1 MSNWPLS
8 EVRMKIAELA
18 HCGVGGTK
26 LLEVLARGSLCA
38 PTECD
43 QLDFKRQVNEDEI
56 GLAET
61 CRDVAAFYNMYG
73 GYIVVGIEEHGNETF
88 EVIGAAAGFDVERIK
103 NKLKDFTGERVLV
116 TQEACTWAVSPNNLV
131 QVFVLNIPARRS
143 EDHPIAFLKDGPGK
157 GSKGK
162 RIFEK
167 GEIPIREGDETTTA
181 RGAKVV
187 EIWES
192 RPHPL
197 LSKSEGRS
205 TTPLARV
212 SHNLPDRNIICPQV
226 MGRKDALEHLWRWLP
241 DDLSHVKVLAGEGG
255 IGKSSVAYEFAD
267 QVSLLSRQTFQQV
280 VWLSAKQRQFRP
292 LTNSYDEM
300 AETHFGTY
308 DELLDRICDFLAI
321 TDGERADSSR
331 QKKLRLI
338 KRGFEIMPSLVV
350 VDDID
355 SLEDIEQRQA
365 LELGFLL
372 SGTNTKLLLTT
383 RNNII
388 YSGDVCYTVRGIEKE
403 EFPGFFEA
411 LMTRFPSPTRLSPKP
426 TEVDRIWDAS
436 KGSPLFAESIL
447 RLLAYQ
453 NVGEAIGHWKGEA
466 GDDVRKAALHREIKQ
481 LSPEARRILLT
492 LALLSEASL
501 AELAEVTG
509 YDSARVAAAIQNLSS
524 LFLVEA
530 PRLGSENRIRV
541 SETTGRLVLSI
552 RRELAA
558 DHVRL
563 EKAIRDFRAT
573 APEGQKR
580 AANKLVGAAILQA
593 SALERQGKITEALET
608 LSHAA
613 RKTAKGKRGDLLA
626 YVGYLHSRKT
636 PPEFELSRRSC
647 REAFNE
653 ECFKPRLF
661 ETWFSAEW
669 ELGNFPGTEEVARA
683 ALDKSIEP
691 IYEWRIR
698 LAAALSSKAHAQG
711 GGRISVSVLPAYLE
725 ASRELSEAIRLAP
738 SDEAHKWRSN
748 LEDANDSIYRASLE
762 AVAAPSDRLTVI
774 RHLMTFVRQ
783 GDWRI
788 RNYARILGLVEEL
801 LTIAGRTVNTHS
813 GHVAA
818 TRSSFEEVRHLLRQ
832 RVERF
837 PNDERHEA
845 LRMRCELL
853 SAQLVRPSLPE
864 RPHHVTP
871 PELEKG
877 EQIAEMPSALRQE
890 QSLDGV
896 RVSSTNVEIR
906 RPPLPDHL
914 STDKG
919 SPHYVYECFK
929 FQVGIRLNGKER
941 FDVKEY
947 CLSQGWV
954 MVPAGKT
961 LDRRGNPLL
970 VKLKG
975 TVESFYKDI

>member
-1 MSNWPLS
+1 MSDWPLA
-8 EVRMKIAELA
+8 EIRLRIAELA
-18 HCGVGGTK
+18 RSGQGGFG
-26 LLEVLARGSLCA
+26 LLEAIANGSSCA

-43 QLDFKRQVNEDEI
+43 QLDYKLKINDDEV

-61 CRDVAAFYNMYG
+61 CRDIAAFYNMYG
-73 GYIVVGIEEHGNETF
+73 GYIVVGIAEHGNETF
-88 EVIGAAAGFDVERIK
+88 EVVGAETGFDVDRIK
-103 NKLKDFTGERVLV
+103 NKLKDFIGERVLI
-116 TQEACTWAVSPNNLV
+116 TQEACAWAISPAESV
-131 QVFVLNIPARRS
+131 QVFVLNIPARSS
-143 EDHPIAFLKDGPGK
+143 EDRPVAFLKDGPGK
-157 GSKGK
+157 GAKGR

-167 GEIPIREGDETTTA
+167 DEIPIREGDETTTA

-192 RPHPL
+192 RPHPI
-197 LSKSEGRS
+197 LSATESRS
-205 TTPLARV
+205 APPLSRI

-255 IGKSSVAYEFAD
+255 IGKSSIAYEFAD
-267 QVSLLSRQTFQQV
+267 QVSLLGRQAFHQV

-292 LTNSYDEM
+292 LTNSYDDI

-308 DELLDRICDFLAI
+308 DELLDRICDFLAV
-321 TDGERADSSR
+321 TDAELTDSTR
-331 QKKLRLI
+331 PRKLRLI
-338 KRGFEIMPSLVV
+338 KHGFEVMPSLVV

-355 SLEDIEQRQA
+355 SLEEIEQRQA
-365 LELGFLL
+365 LELGFFL
-372 SGTNTKLLLTT
+372 SGTKTKLLLTT

-388 YSGDVCYTVRGIEKE
+388 YSGDVCYTVRGIEKQ
-403 EFPGFFEA
+403 EFPDFFEA
-411 LMTRFPSPTRLSPKP
+411 LMMRFPSPTRRKPKP
-426 TEVDRIWDAS
+426 AEVDRIWDAS

-466 GDDVRKAALHREIKQ
+466 GDDVRKAALHREITQ

-509 YDSARVAAAIQNLSS
+509 YVAARVADAIQNLSS

-573 APEGQKR
+573 AAEGQQR

-593 SALERQGKITEALET
+593 SALERQGRIAEALET

-613 RKTAKGKRGDLLA
+613 RRTAKGKRGDLLA
-626 YVGYLHSRKT
+626 YIGYLHSKTT
-636 PPEFELSRRSC
+636 PPELELSRRAC

-653 ECFKPRLF
+653 TCLKPRLF
-661 ETWFSAEW
+661 ETWFGVEW
-669 ELGNFPGTEEVARA
+669 ELENYPGTEEVARA

-691 IYEWRIR
+691 NYEWRIR
-698 LAAALSSKAHAQG
+698 LAAALLSKAHAQG

-725 ASRELSEAIRLAP
+725 ASKELSEAMRIAP
-738 SDEAHKWRSN
+738 SDETHKWRGN
-748 LEDANDSIYRASLE
+748 LEDANDSIYRACVE
-762 AVAAPSDRLTVI
+762 AAGNTSDRLTVI
-774 RHLMTFVRQ
+774 RHLATFVRQ
-783 GDWRI
+783 GDLRV
-788 RNYARILGLVEEL
+788 RNYARMLGLIEEQLNVAARKKSPQHHAGAALSFFDDVRYL
-801 LTIAGRTVNTHS
+801 LTK
-813 GHVAA
+813 
-818 TRSSFEEVRHLLRQ
+818 

-837 PNDERHEA
+837 PSDERHEA
-845 LRMRCELL
+845 LLKRCDLL
-853 SAQLVRPSLPE
+853 NAQFSRLFSAQQPDPLVEPE
-864 RPHHVTP
+864 GVKAIARIPTESRKEHV
-871 PELEKG
+871 
-877 EQIAEMPSALRQE
+877 
-890 QSLDGV
+890 LDGV
-896 RVSSTNVEIR
+896 LVSSTNVEPH
-906 RPPLPDHL
+906 RPSLPDRL
-914 STDKG
+914 SSDKR
-919 SPHYVYECFK
+919 SPHFVKECFD
-929 FQVGIRLNGKER
+929 FEIGIRFNGKER
-941 FDVKEY
+941 LDVKEY
-947 CLSQGWV
+947 CVSQGWV

-961 LDRRGNPLL
+961 LDRHGKSLL
-970 VKLKG
+970 IKLKG
-975 TVESFYKDI
+975 SVEAFYKAA

>member
-8 EVRMKIAELA
+8 EVRVQIAELA
-18 HCGVGGTK
+18 RSGAGGVK
-26 LLEVLARGSLCA
+26 LLELLAKGSSCA

-43 QLDFKRQVNEDEI
+43 QLDFKRQVNDDEI

-61 CRDVAAFYNMYG
+61 CRDIAAFYNMYG
-73 GYIVVGIEEHGNETF
+73 GYIVVGVAENDNETF
-88 EVIGAAAGFDVERIK
+88 EVVGATAGFDVERIK
-103 NKLKDFTGERVLV
+103 NKLKDLTGERVLIS
-116 TQEACTWAVSPNNLV
+116 QEVCAWKVSPTDVV
-131 QVFVLNIPARRS
+131 QVFVLNIPARRA
-143 EDHPIAFLKDGPGK
+143 EDSPISFLKDGPGK
-157 GSKGK
+157 GARGK

-167 GEIPIREGDETTTA
+167 DEIPIREGDETTTA

-197 LSKSEGRS
+197 LSKPEGKGAA
-205 TTPLARV
+205 PLSRV

-226 MGRKDALEHLWRWLP
+226 MGRKEALEHLWRWLP

-267 QVSLLSRQTFQQV
+267 QVSLLNRQSFQQV

-308 DELLDRICDFLAI
+308 DELLDRICDFLAV
-321 TDGERADSSR
+321 TDSERAESTR

-338 KRGFEIMPSLVV
+338 KQGFEVMPSLVV

-355 SLEDIEQRQA
+355 SLEQIEQKQA

-372 SGTNTKLLLTT
+372 SGTKTKFLLTT

-388 YSGDVCYTVRGIEKE
+388 YSGDVCYTVRGLEKN
-403 EFPGFFEA
+403 EFAGFFEA
-411 LMTRFPSPTRLSPKP
+411 LMARFPSPTRRSPKP
-426 TEVDRIWDAS
+426 AEVDRIWEAS

-453 NVGEAIGHWKGEA
+453 NVGDAIGRWKGEA
-466 GDDVRKAALHREIKQ
+466 GDDVRKAALHREINQ
-481 LSPEARRILLT
+481 LSAEARRVLLT

-501 AELAEVTG
+501 AELTEVTG
-509 YDSARVAAAIQNLSS
+509 YDAARVAGAIQNLSS

-530 PRLGSENRIRV
+530 PKIGRENRIKV

-558 DHVRL
+558 DHVHL

-573 APEGQKR
+573 ATEGQQR
-580 AANKLVGAAILQA
+580 TPNKIVGAAILQA
-593 SALERQGKITEALET
+593 SALERQGKISDALET
-608 LSHAA
+608 LGHAV
-613 RKTAKGKRGDLLA
+613 RKTLKGKRGDLLA
-626 YVGYLHSRKT
+626 YVGYLHSKGT
-636 PPEFELSRRSC
+636 PPDMELSRRAC

-653 ECFKPRLF
+653 GCFKPRLF

-669 ELGNFPGTEEVARA
+669 EFGNFPGTEEVARA
-683 ALDKSIEP
+683 ALDKAIDP
-691 IYEWRIR
+691 IYEWHIR
-698 LAAALSSKAHAQG
+698 LAAALSSKANAQG
-711 GGRISVSVLPAYLE
+711 GGRISVSVIPTYLE

-762 AVAAPSDRLTVI
+762 AVTAPLDRLTVL
-774 RHLMTFVRQ
+774 RHLETFIRL
-783 GDWRI
+783 GDLRV
-788 RNYARILGLVEEL
+788 RNYARMLGLIEEL
-801 LTIAGRTVNTHS
+801 LIN
-813 GHVAA
+813 A
-818 TRSSFEEVRHLLRQ
+818 TRTLKPNIGQIAAAHSSFEDVRHLLNQ
-832 RVERF
+832 RFQRF
-837 PNDERHEA
+837 PNDERHDA
-845 LRMRCELL
+845 LRTRCDSL
-853 SAQLVRPSLPE
+853 SAQLASPSPAE
-864 RPHHVTP
+864 RERHVPAHSSTSQ
-871 PELEKG
+871 ES
-877 EQIAEMPSALRQE
+877 IADASTLSRQE
-890 QSLDGV
+890 SLVDGV
-896 RVSSTNVEIR
+896 QISSASVAIR

-914 STDKG
+914 AVDKN
-919 SPHYVYECFK
+919 SPHHVSDCFQFK
-929 FQVGIRLNGKER
+929 VGIRLNGKER
-941 FDVKEY
+941 FDVQEY
-947 CLSQGWV
+947 CISQGWV

-961 LDRRGNPLL
+961 RDRRGNRMLMK
-970 VKLKG
+970 VKG
-975 TVESFYKDI
+975 AVESFYKDS